1 MTRFRHTL
9 SSAAIA
15 SALLATLSLPS
26 FAQQAP
32 STPEG
37 ASPMPHQQW
46 NGVKRAQRMEHMKQ
60 RLDKFKA
67 DLKLTSAQQPAWD
80 AYIAAMKPGER
91 PSRMDRQEFAKL
103 TTPQRLDKMREMRTQ
118 RNAEMDRRAE
128 ATKAFY
134 AQLDAGQQKT
144 FDAQSLRMMHR
155 PDHPMRHGKHPH
167 GGKPGQEK
175 PAAAPAQ

>member
-46 NGVKRAQRMEHMKQ
+46 NGEKRAQRMEHMKQ

-80 AYIAAMKPGER
+80 AYIAAMKPG
-91 PSRMDRQEFAKL
+91 
-103 TTPQRLDKMREMRTQ
+103 
-118 RNAEMDRRAE
+118 
-128 ATKAFY
+128 
-134 AQLDAGQQKT
+134 QKWIP
-144 FDAQSLRMMHR
+144 F
-155 PDHPMRHGKHPH
+155 
-167 GGKPGQEK
+167 
-175 PAAAPAQ
+175 